1 MIKKVSLEKLIHN
14 STVRKITGSMFTQ
27 GMLSISNLIIGI
39 LIAREVTKDEY
50 ALYVLAFNIIQGTIS
65 YQNALINSPLTILSP
80 AKEPSIRSRFISGLA
95 FGQWLYCLPILAIVL
110 ICGAVFCLFTKDLL
124 RFIQL
129 LVLSFAVIA
138 SFFREFM
145 RNVNYSSLHVRRVI
159 IMDISFILVVLP
171 LIGLLAYLDKL
182 SSITAVAILS
192 GGSIFSAIVG
202 FLNNRIEHKINFQI
216 ILDSLRESWQYGRWA
231 LVGVTATILQS
242 QGYLYVVSLTLGLH
256 ELADMAAA
264 RLFLMPIGLFIT
276 SSMKIILA
284 KGANDLHNEGVRKL
298 NRFTWI
304 ITVFLFVVWFCYVV
318 FLWLSHTALVQ
329 LAYKGKYYDLGWYI
343 FGWAVLFLMQLL
355 RTPISNSLQV
365 HKEFKLLAKYGLISS
380 ILTFSTCIVLT
391 QKYGA
396 YGALSSLIL
405 GELVLFLFCLWK
417 KIFGNHS

>member
-1 MIKKVSLEKLIHN
+1 MINKVSVEKLIHN
-14 STVRKITGSMFTQ
+14 STVRKITGAMFTQ
-27 GMLSISNLIIGI
+27 GMLSILNLIIGI
-39 LIAREVTKDEY
+39 LIARGVTKDEY

-110 ICGAVFCLFTKDLL
+110 MCGAVFCLFTKDLL

-129 LVLSFAVIA
+129 LVLSFAIIA

-159 IMDISFILVVLP
+159 IMDISFVFVVLP
-171 LIGLLAYLDKL
+171 LIGLLAYLEKL

-192 GGSIFSAIVG
+192 GGSICSAIVG
-202 FLNNRIEHKINFQI
+202 LLNNRIEYKIKFQI
-216 ILDSLRESWQYGRWA
+216 ILDSLRESWQYARWA
-231 LVGVTATILQS
+231 LVGVTATILQG

-264 RLFLMPIGLFIT
+264 RLFLMPIGLIIG
-276 SSMKIILA
+276 SCGKILLA
-284 KGANDLHNEGVRKL
+284 KGAHVLHNEGVRKL
-298 NRFTWI
+298 NRFTWAI
-304 ITVFLFVVWFCYVV
+304 MGILFVIWLGYA
-318 FLWLSHTALVQ
+318 FLLGLTHTALVQ
-329 LAYKGKYYDLGWYI
+329 LAFKGKYYDLGWYI

-355 RTPISNSLQV
+355 RTPISNTLQV
-365 HKEFKLLAKYGLISS
+365 HKEFKPLAIYGLISS
-380 ILTFSTCIVLT
+380 ILTFSACIVLT

-396 YGALSSLIL
+396 YGALSSLIF